1 MHHAFCILLGILMI
15 PCGLLLMATAT
26 SWNAF
31 DSPSIAFPGV
41 MVLYFPMYLWYR
53 MGRMKKDYFI
63 LSAFGLFAFAL
74 AAPIVWSM
82 FGDVPEEVDHAV
94 RFGLIGFMIFYYIAC
109 RTISTDQNFGPGDPL
124 LKTFNIRIMP
134 FQNHPWVP
142 PGDRLNRVGTAQ
154 SNNEKRSW
162 AISMWPFTVAFLY
175 FEMTGD
181 SDRVKEREAW
191 RRGED

>member
-63 LSAFGLFAFAL
+63 
-74 AAPIVWSM
+74 
-82 FGDVPEEVDHAV
+82 VD
-94 RFGLIGFMIFYYIAC
+94 
-109 RTISTDQNFGPGDPL
+109 
-124 LKTFNIRIMP
+124 
-134 FQNHPWVP
+134 W
-142 PGDRLNRVGTAQ
+142 
-154 SNNEKRSW
+154 
-162 AISMWPFTVAFLY
+162 
-175 FEMTGD
+175 
-181 SDRVKEREAW
+181 
-191 RRGED
+191 